1 MSSERR
7 VFNKKK
13 KTLTKMG
20 FESTVQA
27 EVADEL
33 IDWLPISTHSIELI
47 ILGKAQKKVK

>member
-1 MSSERR
+1 
-7 VFNKKK
+7 
-13 KTLTKMG
+13 MG